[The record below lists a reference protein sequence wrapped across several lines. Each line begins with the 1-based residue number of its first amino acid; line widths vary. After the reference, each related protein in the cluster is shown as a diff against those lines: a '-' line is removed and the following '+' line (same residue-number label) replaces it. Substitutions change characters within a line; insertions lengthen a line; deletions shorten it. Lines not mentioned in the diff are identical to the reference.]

1 MQRWKVIKI
10 SIKSY
15 RCHRERWGRWSWG
28 WGASWRG
35 FPCSP
40 HTSPHPVHMN
50 NWCWNVLTSPT
61 LILIAQWTVRM
72 TAEMPN
78 ASITARQMKNSR
90 LKGSQM
96 RGEWGFQEWTTCC
109 GWRAPW
115 WSCGGCG
122 AWRSSSSP
130 LPPPLSPLWLAGG
143 REPASGFLKLYSQD
157 FTFSNFHF
165 PLFTENPFI
174 TTKAT
179 DLTGCRV

>member
-1 MQRWKVIKI
+1 MVMRMGCQLKGIPMFSTYATPPCAYGIWMT
-10 SIKSY
+10 
-15 RCHRERWGRWSWG
+15 
-28 WGASWRG
+28 GAEMSR
-35 FPCSP
+35 P
-40 HTSPHPVHMN
+40 N
-50 NWCWNVLTSPT
+50 LPT

-96 RGEWGFQEWTTCC
+96 GGGWGFQGWATCC

-130 LPPPLSPLWLAGG
+130 PPPPPLSPLWLAGG

-174 TTKAT
+174 TAKAA
-179 DLTGCRV
+179 DLTGCWV

>member
-1 MQRWKVIKI
+1 
-10 SIKSY
+10 
-15 RCHRERWGRWSWG
+15 
-28 WGASWRG
+28 
-35 FPCSP
+35 
-40 HTSPHPVHMN
+40 MN

-72 TAEMPN
+72 TAEIPN

-130 LPPPLSPLWLAGG
+130 QPPPLSPLWLAGG

-157 FTFSNFHF
+157 FTFSNFTFSSFHRKSLHYHQGCWF
-165 PLFTENPFI
+165 DRVSSLRSFKDIPNNKNFLRENLAGHKIIHMSSHKFLVWI
-174 TTKAT
+174 GWE
-179 DLTGCRV
+179 LQS